1 MIRLGITGHRPN
13 RLQLAP
19 RVLARRVREVLGGLV
34 AAASEPAVTG
44 PVLDV
49 QSPLAEGADQ
59 IVAGEAL
66 ALGQRLTALL
76 PMAAEDY
83 EATFSDSALRP
94 QFRKLLAAATATLM
108 LECRPRNRLAA
119 YAAVGMTTVAR
130 SDLLMT
136 IWDGKPPE
144 GPGGTPEIVQAAL
157 ESNVPVIW
165 IDAVRDRE
173 AVLVRAGPRDD
184 GAACPALAVLA
195 RQAKPITPPA
205 YGALIA
211 AARAGLR

>member
-19 RVLARRVREVLGGLV
+19 EVLERRVRDVLGALIG
-34 AAASEPAVTG
+34 AASEPAGTG

-59 IVAGEAL
+59 IVAREAL
-66 ALGQRLTALL
+66 ALGQQLTALM
-76 PMAAEDY
+76 PMAADDY
-83 EATFSDSALRP
+83 EATFTDGALRP
-94 QFRKLLAAATATLM
+94 QFRKLLAAATATVV
-108 LECRPRNRLAA
+108 LECRPKNRLAA
-119 YAAVGMTTVAR
+119 FAAVGMTTVAR
-130 SDLLMT
+130 SDLILT

-173 AVLVRAGPRDD
+173 AVLLRAGPRDE

-195 RQAKPITPPA
+195 RQARPITPSA
-205 YGALIA
+205 YGALVA
-211 AARAGLR
+211 AARTGLR